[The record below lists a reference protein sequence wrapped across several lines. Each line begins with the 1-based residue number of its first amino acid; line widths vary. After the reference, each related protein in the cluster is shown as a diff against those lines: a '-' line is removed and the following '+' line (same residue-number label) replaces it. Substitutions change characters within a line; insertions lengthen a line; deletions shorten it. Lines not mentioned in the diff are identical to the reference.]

1 MGQLKVKRVY
11 EAAAPDDGV
20 RILVDRLWPRGIS
33 KEKAQLTDWC
43 KSVAPSTEL
52 RKWFGHDAAK
62 FAEFRDRYVAELN
75 ANPDADAFRE
85 RVLGLLHDG
94 DVTLLFGAKDVEHN
108 NAVVVK
114 EWLSE
119 KMAG

>member
-1 MGQLKVKRVY
+1 MGQLKLKRVY
-11 EAAAPDDGV
+11 EAAVPDDGA

-43 KSVAPSTEL
+43 KSLAPSTEL
-52 RKWFGHDAAK
+52 RKWFGHDVAK
-62 FAEFRDRYVAELN
+62 FTEFKDRYVAELN

-85 RVLGLLHDG
+85 RVSDLLAAG

-119 KMAG
+119 KMAE